1 MVFINLFRDEALLH
15 SVSDTKRLTPSVD
28 DADAC
33 PITNKNTPALAVAT
47 LLPDSENVLIALCR
61 QLVPQGSESQ
71 RHWNW

>member
-33 PITNKNTPALAVAT
+33 PITNKNTPALVAAT
-47 LLPDSENVLIALCR
+47 QIGRAHV
-61 QLVPQGSESQ
+61 
-71 RHWNW
+71 